1 MGNIFVIIAF
11 VAYALVILGI
21 GIFSYKKSKS
31 MNDYFIGGRQLGSW
45 TTAISAQ
52 ASDMSGWLL
61 MGLPGAIF
69 VSGLTESWI
78 AIGLFIGTYLNWK
91 ILAARL
97 RKMSYAAGDAI
108 TIPEYF
114 QKRFFTQNPVIRFAC
129 AAIIFVFF
137 LIYTASAFS
146 SGAKL
151 FNYMFGT
158 DYTLSLTIGALI
170 IISYT
175 FLGGFFAVCWTDLI
189 QGLLMFAALVVV
201 PLVCIIQTPDVSAVQ
216 FLNADGAVISNYLN
230 LFENVNGDIAWT
242 TILSGL
248 AWGLGYFG
256 MPHILVRFMAIKSSD
271 LIKKSRIIATI
282 WVFITLGA
290 AVLVGIF
297 GYIFLNSAGNEA
309 MLAEFNAI
317 GDAERIFMFLSGK
330 LLPGIIAGIVLAAIL
345 AAIMSTADSQ
355 LLVTASS
362 VSNDMFKLFKKDA
375 KEKTLMWIS
384 RGTVIAVAVIA
395 YIIALDPNSSVMG
408 LVSYAWAGLGA
419 AFGPAML
426 LSLFWKRMT
435 MNGAVAG
442 IISGGASVV
451 IWETIP
457 MIPAD
462 GAFASL
468 SAATG
473 IYSLLPAFIIAL
485 AAVII
490 VSLCTKVDRQKV
502 DELFARA
509 NAKETEAQAIGE

>member
-1 MGNIFVIIAF
+1 MGDIYVIIAF
-11 VAYALVILGI
+11 VVYALVILGI

-69 VSGLTESWI
+69 ARGLTESWI
-78 AIGLFIGTYLNWK
+78 AIGLLVGTYLNWK
-91 ILAARL
+91 LLASRL

-114 QKRFFTQNPVIRFAC
+114 QKRFFTVNPVIRFAC

-137 LIYTASAFS
+137 LVYTASAFS

-151 FNYMFGT
+151 FNFIFGT
-158 DYTLSLTIGALI
+158 DYTLSLTIGAFI

-201 PLVCIIQTPDVSAVQ
+201 PIVCIVQTPDISAVQ
-216 FLNADGAVISNYLN
+216 FLNDAGAEISNYLD
-230 LFENVNGDIAWT
+230 LFHGVDGGIAWT

-256 MPHILVRFMAIKSSD
+256 MPHILVRFMAIKSSG
-271 LIKKSRIIATI
+271 LIKKSRLIATV
-282 WVFITLGA
+282 WVVVTLGA

-297 GYIFLNSAGNEA
+297 GYIFLHSAGNEA
-309 MLAEFNAI
+309 MLADFSQI
-317 GDAERIFMFLSGK
+317 GDVERIFMFLSGK
-330 LLPGIIAGIVLAAIL
+330 LLPGVIAGIVLSAIL

-362 VSNDMFKLFKKDA
+362 VTNDMFKLFKKDA
-375 KEKTLMWIS
+375 KDKTLMWIS

-395 YIIALDPNSSVMG
+395 YFIALDENSSVMG

-435 MNGAVAG
+435 MSGAVAG

-451 IWETIP
+451 IWEMVP
-457 MIPAD
+457 MIPSD
-462 GAFASL
+462 GAMLTL
-468 SAATG
+468 SAGTG
-473 IYSLLPAFIIAL
+473 IYSLLPAFAIAL
-485 AAVII
+485 AAIII
-490 VSLCTKVDRQKV
+490 VSLCTKVDSAKVADLFQKV
-502 DELFARA
+502 KTGSGE
-509 NAKETEAQAIGE
+509 AIGE

>member
-1 MGNIFVIIAF
+1 MGDIYVIIAF
-11 VAYALVILGI
+11 VVYALVILGI

-69 VSGLTESWI
+69 ARGLTESWI
-78 AIGLFIGTYLNWK
+78 AIGLLVGTYLNWK
-91 ILAARL
+91 LLASRL

-114 QKRFFTQNPVIRFAC
+114 QRRFFTVNPVIRFAC

-137 LIYTASAFS
+137 LVYTASAFS

-151 FNYMFGT
+151 FNFIFGT
-158 DYTLSLTIGALI
+158 DYTLSLTIGAFI

-189 QGLLMFAALVVV
+189 QGLLMFAALVIV
-201 PLVCIIQTPDVSAVQ
+201 PIVCIVQTPDISAVQ
-216 FLNADGAVISNYLN
+216 FLNDAGAEISNYLD
-230 LFENVNGDIAWT
+230 LFHGVDGGIAWT

-256 MPHILVRFMAIKSSD
+256 MPHILVRFMAIKSSG
-271 LIKKSRIIATI
+271 LIKKSRLIATV
-282 WVFITLGA
+282 WVVVTLGA

-297 GYIFLNSAGNEA
+297 GYIFLHSAGNEA
-309 MLAEFNAI
+309 MLADFSQI
-317 GDAERIFMFLSGK
+317 GDVERIFMFLSGK
-330 LLPGIIAGIVLAAIL
+330 LLPGVIAGIVLSAIL

-362 VSNDMFKLFKKDA
+362 VTNDMFKLFKKDA
-375 KEKTLMWIS
+375 KDKTLMWIS

-395 YIIALDPNSSVMG
+395 YFIALDENSSVMG

-435 MNGAVAG
+435 MSGAVAG

-451 IWETIP
+451 IWEMVP

-462 GAFASL
+462 GAMLTL
-468 SAATG
+468 SAGTG
-473 IYSLLPAFIIAL
+473 IYSLLPAFAIAL
-485 AAVII
+485 AAIII
-490 VSLCTKVDRQKV
+490 VSLCTKVDSAKVADLFQKV
-502 DELFARA
+502 KTGSGE
-509 NAKETEAQAIGE
+509 AIGE

>member
-1 MGNIFVIIAF
+1 MGDIYVIIAF
-11 VAYALVILGI
+11 VVYALVILGI

-69 VSGLTESWI
+69 ARGLTESWI
-78 AIGLFIGTYLNWK
+78 AIGLLVGTYLNWK
-91 ILAARL
+91 LLASRL

-114 QKRFFTQNPVIRFAC
+114 QKRFFTVNPVIRFAC

-137 LIYTASAFS
+137 LVYTASAFS

-151 FNYMFGT
+151 FNFIFGT
-158 DYTLSLTIGALI
+158 DYTLSLTIGAFI

-189 QGLLMFAALVVV
+189 QGLLMFAALVIV
-201 PLVCIIQTPDVSAVQ
+201 PIVCIVQTPDISAVQ
-216 FLNADGAVISNYLN
+216 FLNDAGAEITNYLD
-230 LFENVNGDIAWT
+230 LFHGVDGGIAWT

-256 MPHILVRFMAIKSSD
+256 MPHILVRFMAIKSSG
-271 LIKKSRIIATI
+271 LIKKSRLIATV
-282 WVFITLGA
+282 WVVVTLGA

-297 GYIFLNSAGNEA
+297 GYIFLHSAGNEA
-309 MLAEFNAI
+309 MLADFSQI
-317 GDAERIFMFLSGK
+317 GDVERIFMFLSGK
-330 LLPGIIAGIVLAAIL
+330 LLPGVIAGIVLSAIL

-362 VSNDMFKLFKKDA
+362 VTNDMFKLFKKDA
-375 KEKTLMWIS
+375 KDKTLMWIS

-395 YIIALDPNSSVMG
+395 YFIALDENSSVMG

-435 MNGAVAG
+435 MSGAVAG

-451 IWETIP
+451 IWEMVP
-457 MIPAD
+457 MIPSD
-462 GAFASL
+462 GAMLTL
-468 SAATG
+468 SAGTG
-473 IYSLLPAFIIAL
+473 IYSLLPAFAIAL
-485 AAVII
+485 AAIII
-490 VSLCTKVDRQKV
+490 VSLCTKVDSAKVADLFQKV
-502 DELFARA
+502 KTGSGE
-509 NAKETEAQAIGE
+509 AIGE

>member
-1 MGNIFVIIAF
+1 MGDIYVIIAF
-11 VAYALVILGI
+11 VVYALVILGI

-69 VSGLTESWI
+69 ARGLTESWI
-78 AIGLFIGTYLNWK
+78 AIGLLVGTYLNWK
-91 ILAARL
+91 LLASRL

-114 QKRFFTQNPVIRFAC
+114 QKRFFTVNPVIRFAC

-137 LIYTASAFS
+137 LVYTASAFS

-151 FNYMFGT
+151 FNFIFGT
-158 DYTLSLTIGALI
+158 DYTLSLTIGAFI

-189 QGLLMFAALVVV
+189 QGLLMFAALVIV
-201 PLVCIIQTPDVSAVQ
+201 PIVCIVQTPDISAVQ
-216 FLNADGAVISNYLN
+216 FLNDAGAEISNYLD
-230 LFENVNGDIAWT
+230 LFHGVDGGIAWT

-256 MPHILVRFMAIKSSD
+256 MPHILVRFMAIKSSG
-271 LIKKSRIIATI
+271 LIKKSRLIATV
-282 WVFITLGA
+282 WVVVTLGA

-297 GYIFLNSAGNEA
+297 GYIFLHSAGNEA
-309 MLAEFNAI
+309 MLADFSQI
-317 GDAERIFMFLSGK
+317 GDVERIFMFLSGK
-330 LLPGIIAGIVLAAIL
+330 LLPGVIAGIVLSAIL

-362 VSNDMFKLFKKDA
+362 VTNDMFKLFKKDA
-375 KEKTLMWIS
+375 KDKTLMWIS

-395 YIIALDPNSSVMG
+395 YFIALDENSSVMG

-435 MNGAVAG
+435 MSGAVAG

-451 IWETIP
+451 IWEMVP
-457 MIPAD
+457 MIPSD
-462 GAFASL
+462 GAMLTL
-468 SAATG
+468 SAGTG
-473 IYSLLPAFIIAL
+473 IYSLLPAFAIAL
-485 AAVII
+485 AAIII
-490 VSLCTKVDRQKV
+490 VSLCTKVDSAKVADLFQKV
-502 DELFARA
+502 KTGSGE
-509 NAKETEAQAIGE
+509 AIGE

>member
-1 MGNIFVIIAF
+1 MENIYIIIAF
-11 VAYALVILGI
+11 AVYALLILAI

-31 MNDYFIGGRQLGSW
+31 MSDYFIGGRQLGSW

-78 AIGLFIGTYLNWK
+78 AIGLFIGTYLNWR
-91 ILAARL
+91 IIAARL

-114 QKRFFTQNPVIRFAC
+114 QKRFFTTNPVIRFAC
-129 AAIIFVFF
+129 AAIIFIFF
-137 LIYTASAFS
+137 LVYTASAFS
-146 SGAKL
+146 GGAKL
-151 FNYMFGT
+151 FNYLFGT

-201 PLVCIIQTPDVSAVQ
+201 PLVCIIQTPDISAVQ
-216 FLNADGAVISNYLN
+216 FVSDSTGEVIGNYLN
-230 LFENVNGDIAWT
+230 MFQSADGSIAWT
-242 TILSGL
+242 TILSGM

-290 AVLVGIF
+290 AVLVGVF
-297 GYIFLNSAGNEA
+297 GYIFLHSEGNEA
-309 MLAEFNAI
+309 LLAEFTAL
-317 GDAERIFMFLSGK
+317 GDAEKIFMFLSGK
-330 LLPGIIAGIVLAAIL
+330 LLPGLIAGIVLAAIL

-384 RGTVIAVAVIA
+384 RGTVIAIAVIA
-395 YIIALDPNSSVMG
+395 YFIALDPTSSVMG

-435 MNGAVAG
+435 MSGAVAG
-442 IISGGASVV
+442 IITGGVSVV
-451 IWETIP
+451 LWETFLN
-457 MIPAD
+457 
-462 GAFASL
+462 G
-468 SAATG
+468 TG
-473 IYSLLPAFIIAL
+473 IYSLLPAFFIAL
-485 AAVII
+485 VAVVI
-490 VSLCTKVDRQKV
+490 VSLCTKVDKDKV
-502 DELFARA
+502 DDLFARA
-509 NAKETEAQAIGE
+509 KSKDSKAIEE

>member
-1 MGNIFVIIAF
+1 MENIYIIIAF
-11 VAYALVILGI
+11 AVYALLILAI

-31 MNDYFIGGRQLGSW
+31 MSDYFIGGRQLGSW

-78 AIGLFIGTYLNWK
+78 AIGLFIGTYLNWR
-91 ILAARL
+91 IIAARL

-114 QKRFFTQNPVIRFAC
+114 QKRFFTTNPVIRFAC
-129 AAIIFVFF
+129 AAIIFIFF
-137 LIYTASAFS
+137 LVYTASAFS
-146 SGAKL
+146 GGAKL
-151 FNYMFGT
+151 FNYLFGT

-201 PLVCIIQTPDVSAVQ
+201 PLVCIIQTPDISAVQ
-216 FLNADGAVISNYLN
+216 FVSDSTGEVIGNYLN
-230 LFENVNGDIAWT
+230 MFQSADGSIAWT
-242 TILSGL
+242 TILSGM

-290 AVLVGIF
+290 AVLVGVF
-297 GYIFLNSAGNEA
+297 GYIFLHSEGSEA
-309 MLAEFNAI
+309 LLAEFTAL
-317 GDAERIFMFLSGK
+317 GDSEKIFMFLSGK
-330 LLPGIIAGIVLAAIL
+330 LLPGLIAGIVLAAIL

-384 RGTVIAVAVIA
+384 RGTVIAIAVIA
-395 YIIALDPNSSVMG
+395 YFIALDPTSSVMG

-435 MNGAVAG
+435 ISGAVAG
-442 IISGGASVV
+442 IITGGVSVV
-451 IWETIP
+451 LWET
-457 MIPAD
+457 
-462 GAFASL
+462 FL
-468 SAATG
+468 SGTC
-473 IYSLLPAFIIAL
+473 IYSLLPAFFIAL
-485 AAVII
+485 AAVVI
-490 VSLCTKVDRQKV
+490 VSLCTKVDKDKV
-502 DELFARA
+502 DDLFARA
-509 NAKETEAQAIGE
+509 KAKDSKAIEE

>member
-1 MGNIFVIIAF
+1 MSDIYVIIAF
-11 VAYALVILGI
+11 VVYALVMLGI
-21 GIFSYKKSKS
+21 GIMSYRKSKS

-69 VSGLTESWI
+69 LNGLTESWI

-91 ILAARL
+91 LLASRL

-114 QKRFFTQNPVIRFAC
+114 QKRFFTQKPVIRFAC

-137 LIYTASAFS
+137 LVYTASAFS
-146 SGAKL
+146 GGAKL
-151 FNYMFGT
+151 FKYLFGT
-158 DYTLSLTIGALI
+158 DYTLSLTIGAVI

-175 FLGGFFAVCWTDLI
+175 FLGGFFAVCSTDVI
-189 QGLLMFAALVVV
+189 QGLLMFAALVIV
-201 PLVCIIQTPDVSAVQ
+201 PVVCIIRTPDVSAVQ
-216 FLNADGAVISNYLN
+216 FLNTDGEVISNYLN
-230 LFENVNGDIAWT
+230 LFQNKDGGIAWS
-242 TILSGL
+242 TIVSGL

-256 MPHILVRFMAIKSSD
+256 MPHILIRFMAIKSSD
-271 LIKKSRIIATI
+271 LIKKSRIIATV
-282 WVFITLGA
+282 WVFITLVA

-297 GYIFLNSAGNEA
+297 GYIFLHSAGNEE
-309 MLAEFNAI
+309 LL
-317 GDAERIFMFLSGK
+317 DSFMFLSSN

-362 VSNDMFKLFKKDA
+362 VTNDMFNLFNKKASD
-375 KEKTLMWIS
+375 KTLMWIS
-384 RGTVIAVAVIA
+384 RGTVIVVSIIA
-395 YIIALDPNSSVMG
+395 YIIALDENSSVMG

-435 MNGAVAG
+435 MSGAVAG
-442 IISGGASVV
+442 ILTGGASVV
-451 IWETIP
+451 IWEMVP
-457 MIPAD
+457 MIPGAD
-462 GAFASL
+462 GFVTL
-468 SAATG
+468 SVGTG
-473 IYSLLPAFIIAL
+473 VYSLLPAFFLAL
-485 AAVII
+485 VAIVV
-490 VSLCTKVDRQKV
+490 VSLCTKVDSAKV
-502 DELFARA
+502 DDLFSRA
-509 NAKETEAQAIGE
+509 KSNQSQAIGD

>member
-1 MGNIFVIIAF
+1 MENIYIIIAF
-11 VAYALVILGI
+11 AVYALLILAI
-21 GIFSYKKSKS
+21 GVFSYKKSKS
-31 MNDYFIGGRQLGSW
+31 MSDYFIGGRQLGSW

-78 AIGLFIGTYLNWK
+78 AIGLFIGTYLNWR
-91 ILAARL
+91 IIAARL

-114 QKRFFTQNPVIRFAC
+114 QKRFFTTNPVIRFAC
-129 AAIIFVFF
+129 AAIIFIFF
-137 LIYTASAFS
+137 LVYTASAFS
-146 SGAKL
+146 GGAKL
-151 FNYMFGT
+151 FNYLFGT

-201 PLVCIIQTPDVSAVQ
+201 PLVCIIQTPDISAVQ
-216 FLNADGAVISNYLN
+216 FVSDSTGEVIGNYLN
-230 LFENVNGDIAWT
+230 MFQSADGSIAWT
-242 TILSGL
+242 TILSGM

-290 AVLVGIF
+290 AVLVGVF
-297 GYIFLNSAGNEA
+297 GYIFLHSEGSEA
-309 MLAEFNAI
+309 LLAEFTAL
-317 GDAERIFMFLSGK
+317 GDAEKIFMFLSGK
-330 LLPGIIAGIVLAAIL
+330 LLPGLIAGIVLAAIL

-384 RGTVIAVAVIA
+384 RGTVIAIAVIA
-395 YIIALDPNSSVMG
+395 YFIALDPTSSVMG

-435 MNGAVAG
+435 MSGAVAG
-442 IISGGASVV
+442 IITGGVSVV
-451 IWETIP
+451 LWET
-457 MIPAD
+457 
-462 GAFASL
+462 FL
-468 SAATG
+468 SGTG
-473 IYSLLPAFIIAL
+473 IYSLLPAFFIAL
-485 AAVII
+485 AAVVI
-490 VSLCTKVDRQKV
+490 VSLCTKVDKDKV
-502 DELFARA
+502 DDLFARA
-509 NAKETEAQAIGE
+509 KAKDSKAIEE

>member
-1 MGNIFVIIAF
+1 MGDIYVIIAF
-11 VAYALVILGI
+11 VVYALVILGI

-69 VSGLTESWI
+69 ARGLTESWI
-78 AIGLFIGTYLNWK
+78 AIGLLVGTYLNWK
-91 ILAARL
+91 LLASRL

-114 QKRFFTQNPVIRFAC
+114 QKRFFTVNPVIRFAC

-137 LIYTASAFS
+137 LVYTASAFS

-151 FNYMFGT
+151 FNFIFGT
-158 DYTLSLTIGALI
+158 DYTLSLTIGAFI

-201 PLVCIIQTPDVSAVQ
+201 PIVCIVQTPDISAVQ
-216 FLNADGAVISNYLN
+216 FLNDAGAEISNYLD
-230 LFENVNGDIAWT
+230 LFHGVDGGIAWT

-256 MPHILVRFMAIKSSD
+256 MPHILVRFMAIKSSG
-271 LIKKSRIIATI
+271 LIKKSRLIATV
-282 WVFITLGA
+282 WVVVTLGA

-297 GYIFLNSAGNEA
+297 GYIFLHSAGNEA
-309 MLAEFNAI
+309 MLAEFGQL
-317 GDAERIFMFLSGK
+317 GDVERIFMFLSGK
-330 LLPGIIAGIVLAAIL
+330 LLPGVIAGIVLSAIL

-362 VSNDMFKLFKKDA
+362 VTNDMFKLFKKDA
-375 KEKTLMWIS
+375 KDKTLMWIS

-395 YIIALDPNSSVMG
+395 YFIALDENSSVMG

-435 MNGAVAG
+435 MSGAVAG

-451 IWETIP
+451 IWEMVP
-457 MIPAD
+457 MIPSD
-462 GAFASL
+462 GAMLTL
-468 SAATG
+468 SAGTG
-473 IYSLLPAFIIAL
+473 IYSLLPAFAIAL
-485 AAVII
+485 AAIII
-490 VSLCTKVDRQKV
+490 VSLCTKVDSAKVADLFQKV
-502 DELFARA
+502 KTGSGE
-509 NAKETEAQAIGE
+509 AIGE